1 MNNSTQRFVSLHGFF
16 AFAYPTHWLQET
28 DEAGHYIFYQ
38 PNGGQGVLRLILLPN
53 EFSGED
59 AAKKMLDEVY
69 KQNSAFE
76 PVLYAANDNR
86 FVSFVKEHDVAG
98 VNYTVYYWAT
108 AKHSQV
114 VLFTYTVQTAMKT
127 MDVPEL
133 ERQEIEGMIGSF
145 EFLKEEVTQ
154 H

>member
-69 KQNSAFE
+69 KQNSAFA

-145 EFLKEEVTQ
+145 EFLKEEEHQ